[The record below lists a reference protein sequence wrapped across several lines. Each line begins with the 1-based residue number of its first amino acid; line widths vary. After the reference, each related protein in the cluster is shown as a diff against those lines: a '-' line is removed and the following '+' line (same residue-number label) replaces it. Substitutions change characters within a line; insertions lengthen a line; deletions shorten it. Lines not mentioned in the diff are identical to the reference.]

1 MPMKYAVIAE
11 YTTGE
16 KTGATVTADNLAEAW
31 GKVFAIFDPRYLRSI
46 QVAEILLP
54 VREAKL

>member
-1 MPMKYAVIAE
+1 MMKYAIIVE

-16 KTGATVTADNLAEAW
+16 RTGATVTAENLAEAW
-31 GKVFAIFDPRYLRSI
+31 GKVFTIFDPRYLRSI

-54 VREAKL
+54 AREG

>member
-16 KTGATVTADNLAEAW
+16 RSGATVTAENLVEAW
-31 GKVFAIFDPRYLRSI
+31 GKVFTIFDPRYLRSV

-54 VREAKL
+54 VREG